1 MSDLY
6 PDVPIG
12 DLELVGT
19 VYKDCVAK
27 FGRYGDGNLAIVIE
41 DGNTLERIAVATV
54 NVGMPGVFIKDY
66 SENEGMLK
74 QLVEK
79 GLVEEIGATF
89 TSGYVE
95 IPEVRLKGAF
105 ADAVSPWNDLMPVTR
120 GDLKEVLRGLH
131 YGIGNRSIADS
142 LSWKKVETS

>member
-1 MSDLY
+1 MSELY

-12 DLELVGT
+12 DLELGGT
-19 VYKDCVAK
+19 VYKNCVAK
-27 FGRYGDGNLAIVIE
+27 FGRYGNGNLAIIIE
-41 DGNTLERIAVATV
+41 EENTLERIAVATV

-74 QLVEK
+74 QLVDK

-105 ADAVSPWNDLMPVTR
+105 ADAVSPWNDTMPMTR
-120 GDLKEVLRGLH
+120 RDGKKVLLGLN
-131 YGIGNRSIADS
+131 YGIGNYKIGP
-142 LSWKKVETS
+142 VN